1 MDAGP
6 DIETRHR
13 HHTERAWVDVALGVS
28 AVAISLISLL
38 LAVGN
43 GNAMQRLVEANS
55 WPFVSIGVGNRDEQG
70 GEVLRLLAQ
79 NKGIGP
85 AKIQTLEVFYNGKP
99 MSDPRT
105 LIHTILG
112 PSADGIRVP
121 FGGSAFVGDVLS
133 SKEMVLFLTVQDKTI
148 APANLEKLA
157 AESRNIGFRTCYC
170 SVFNECWV
178 LDRTGAALSPPDPVK
193 ACPVPKVPFGQ

>member
-1 MDAGP
+1 MA
-6 DIETRHR
+6 I
-13 HHTERAWVDVALGVS
+13 GVS

-38 LAVGN
+38 LAIGN

-55 WPFVSIGVGNRDEQG
+55 WPFVSIGVSNRDEQDKK
-70 GEVLRLLAQ
+70 VLRFVAQ

-85 AKIQTLEVFYNGKP
+85 AKIQTLEVFYDGKSMP
-99 MSDPRT
+99 DAHT

-112 PSADGIRVP
+112 PEAAGAHVP

-133 SKEMVLFLTVQDKTI
+133 SKETVLVLSVQDKTI
-148 APANLEKLA
+148 ARSNLEKLA
-157 AESRNIGFRTCYC
+157 AEARNIGFKVCYC

-178 LDRTGAALSPPDPVK
+178 SDRTGAALSPPLAVK
-193 ACPVPKVPFGQ
+193 SCPIPKAPYSQ